1 MQTWHEAIGAEK
13 QQPYFQHIIHSV
25 HNEREAGQIVYP
37 PAADVFNAAPPSS
50 VECAWS
56 SSGKT
61 HIMVPTKH
69 MD

>member
-37 PAADVFNAAPPSS
+37 PAADVVLDTARPCGTGLPPSAES
-50 VECAWS
+50 FTRS
-56 SSGKT
+56 HSD
-61 HIMVPTKH
+61 P
-69 MD
+69 